1 MRAASYKN
9 VSKVIKQGKLFPK
22 CKRLLYCNV
31 LSLGGNVNAR
41 RMSKPDMGSIFH
53 IEKLMKYS
61 GQMKLLCELS
71 KLSKINAFNPSRI
84 LNEHLCIYS
93 CLQIPPRE
101 NWFQYVRRVYA
112 TAINFPCITTLN
124 VSI

>member
-9 VSKVIKQGKLFPK
+9 VSKVIKQGKLFQK

-53 IEKLMKYS
+53 IEK
-61 GQMKLLCELS
+61 
-71 KLSKINAFNPSRI
+71 
-84 LNEHLCIYS
+84 
-93 CLQIPPRE
+93 
-101 NWFQYVRRVYA
+101 
-112 TAINFPCITTLN
+112 
-124 VSI
+124 